1 VRLVVGLGNPGK
13 QYEYTRHNLGF
24 RVVNALSNQ
33 WEIRLTRHKCLSL
46 IGEKKL
52 SSVSCRKTF
61 KRTTNALNR
70 SLFLPTIILAK
81 PLTFVNDSGE
91 AVKTLCDW
99 LKIGKEEILVICDD
113 FNLDRGKLRLRT
125 EGSSGGHN
133 GLESIIESLGS
144 EEFPRLRLGIGRPE
158 EDLDPAEYVLQEFG
172 EQEESLVEELV
183 GRACQV
189 VEAVISDGIDAA
201 MSRKW

>member
-1 VRLVVGLGNPGK
+1 MRLVVGLGNPGK

-70 SLFLPTIILAK
+70 SLSLPTIILAK

-91 AVKTLCDW
+91 AVKALCDW

-113 FNLDRGKLRLRT
+113 FNLDKGKLRLRT